1 MGNKK
6 VSRPKQFKLQHKEE
20 RTVIDSKQLKK
31 ASGSY
36 EFNPNSNSTYEE
48 VYKMSEY
55 IERKEFEQYEKR
67 IDEKFDNLNS
77 KIDSLPEIFS
87 DKLKIALNERADKE
101 RRERKDDKKAIIGW
115 SISGTSLIIAFLGIL
130 GKAFGWF

>member
-1 MGNKK
+1 MGNEK

-20 RTVIDSKQLKK
+20 RTIIDSKQLKK

-36 EFNPNSNSTYEE
+36 EFSPNSNSTYEE
-48 VYKMSEY
+48 VDKMSEY

-130 GKAFGWF
+130 GKAFSWF

>member
-20 RTVIDSKQLKK
+20 RKVIDSKQLKK

-55 IERKEFEQYEKR
+55 IERKEFEQFEKR
-67 IDEKFDNLNS
+67 IDDRFKSLES
-77 KIDSLPEIFS
+77 KIDDIPNRLS
-87 DKLKIALNERADKE
+87 DKLQLALNEQMESFRKE
-101 RRERKDDKKAIIGW
+101 RKEDKKSIITW
-115 SISGTSLIIAFLGIL
+115 TLSGTSLIVAIAGLLAKLFI
-130 GKAFGWF
+130 

>member
-55 IERKEFEQYEKR
+55 IERKEFERYEKR

>member
-6 VSRPKQFKLQHKEE
+6 LADRNNLNCNIRKK

-55 IERKEFEQYEKR
+55 IERKEFEQFEKK
-67 IDEKFDNLNS
+67 D
-77 KIDSLPEIFS
+77 
-87 DKLKIALNERADKE
+87 
-101 RRERKDDKKAIIGW
+101 RR
-115 SISGTSLIIAFLGIL
+115 
-130 GKAFGWF
+130 